1 MTKLFVQNGD
11 GQGSPEK
18 FAAFPAFFCSVATE
32 KVCGKERIFL
42 ILIKIY
48 FTFLISKMTPILLYC
63 VIFSSSLSVCCC
75 RLKPGFEAVFG
86 NQKHNTQE
94 YNSHRI
100 CVIPRRTL
108 LGSFIP
114 NPLTASRRKKYS
126 ERRILG

>member
-48 FTFLISKMTPILLYC
+48 FTFLISKMTPILLCYFFQFLEC
-63 VIFSSSLSVCCC
+63 MLLPVEA
-75 RLKPGFEAVFG
+75 GF
-86 NQKHNTQE
+86 
-94 YNSHRI
+94 
-100 CVIPRRTL
+100 
-108 LGSFIP
+108 
-114 NPLTASRRKKYS
+114 
-126 ERRILG
+126 